1 MVDGAALRRDD
12 PSLPRVRRTMA
23 KAELRD
29 PRERGP
35 KPPFPQPPQAPPGKD
50 DRMQPFADHGEK
62 DYDGR
67 GRLKDRVALVT
78 GGDSGIGR
86 AVALLYAQEGAKV
99 VITCLPDD
107 ASDGRITVETIAKLG
122 GSALSEPGD
131 VRDPAF
137 CKRLVERTVSEYG
150 SLDILVNNAAFQRH
164 HEELAAFTPEEIDTT
179 FRTNVYGTIF
189 LTQAAEPHLRPGAC
203 VINVTSIQ
211 AKDPTPQ
218 LLAYAATKAAISNL
232 TRGLAG
238 LLKDRGVRVN
248 AVAPGPV
255 WTPLVAST
263 LPPEQVRTFGQH
275 TMLGRPA
282 QPVEQATLFV
292 FLASDDASY
301 VTGEVFGATGGRSPV

>member
-1 MVDGAALRRDD
+1 MNR
-12 PSLPRVRRTMA
+12 
-23 KAELRD
+23 KAELQD
-29 PRERGP
+29 PRERGA

-50 DRMQPFADHGEK
+50 YQMQPPADHGEK
-62 DYDGR
+62 DYEGH
-67 GRLKDRVALVT
+67 GRLKDRVALIT

-99 VITCLPDD
+99 LITCLEDDEPD
-107 ASDGRITVETIAKLG
+107 ARITVETIAGLG
-122 GSALSEPGD
+122 GTASAMPGD
-131 VRDPAF
+131 VRDPGF
-137 CKRLVERTVSEYG
+137 CRRLVERAVSDYG
-150 SLDILVNNAAFQRH
+150 SLDILVNNSAFQRH
-164 HEELAAFTPEEIDTT
+164 HEKLADFSVEEIDTT
-179 FRTNVYGTIF
+179 FRTNVFGTIY

-218 LLAYAATKAAISNL
+218 LLVYASTKAAISNL
-232 TRGLAG
+232 TRGMAG

-263 LPPEQVRTFGQH
+263 LPPDHVRTFGEN

-282 QPVEQATLFV
+282 QPVEQAALFV
-292 FLASDDASY
+292 FLASDEASY

>member
-1 MVDGAALRRDD
+1 MN
-12 PSLPRVRRTMA
+12 
-23 KAELRD
+23 KAELQD

-35 KPPFPQPPQAPPGKD
+35 KPPFPQPPQTPPGKD
-50 DRMQPFADHGEK
+50 DQMRPPADHGEK
-62 DYDGR
+62 DYVGR
-67 GRLKDRVALVT
+67 ARLKDRVALVT

-99 VITCLPDD
+99 LITCLEDD
-107 ASDGRITVETIAKLG
+107 ARDARVTVETIEKLG
-122 GSALSEPGD
+122 GQAIAMPGD

-137 CKRLVERTVSEYG
+137 CRQLVERAVSEFG

-164 HEELAAFTPEEIDTT
+164 HDKLADFTPDEIDAT
-179 FRTNVYGTIF
+179 FRTNVFATIY
-189 LTQAAEPHLRPGAC
+189 LTQAAEAHLRPGAC

-263 LPPEQVRTFGQH
+263 LPNEKVRNFGDH

-282 QPVEQATLFV
+282 QPVEQAALFV
-292 FLASDDASY
+292 FLATDDASY
-301 VTGEVFGATGGRSPV
+301 VTGEIFGATGGQSPV